1 MKVQRI
7 VARVLL
13 LVCVGLPPLHSGAI
27 GLDGYPLASIIEIPS
42 PTHDWHVNLLS
53 RAPESQETA
62 DGQPTPA
69 TPSSPHCDFEVSP
82 IDQPPLCLLAPPE
95 SVRAHNDQFDPSPL
109 SFTIELASPPPRQ
122 A

>member
-1 MKVQRI
+1 MRQRI
-7 VARVLL
+7 IALVTV
-13 LVCVGLPPLHSGAI
+13 LVCASLPPLHSGAI

-42 PTHDWHVNLLS
+42 STNERQVTLLS
-53 RAPESQETA
+53 RAPESRETP
-62 DGQPTPA
+62 DGHPAPT

-82 IDQPPLCLLAPPE
+82 IDHPPLCLFAPPE